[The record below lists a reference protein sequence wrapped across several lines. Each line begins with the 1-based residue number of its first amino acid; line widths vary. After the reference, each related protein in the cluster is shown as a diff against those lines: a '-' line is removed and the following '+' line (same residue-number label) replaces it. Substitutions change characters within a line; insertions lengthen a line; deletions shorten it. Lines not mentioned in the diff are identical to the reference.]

1 MKCQWLYTVLSV
13 IVIAAEVW
21 SECTEEQLNAAKIG
35 FKDCMDE
42 KKEILLQTD
51 VAGDE
56 VQDLI
61 CSGLKDL
68 STGCNEAVNK
78 FSICRGRE
86 FVDNLVAIHLNAM
99 SEVLGPFYP
108 TVNLAS
114 CPVFSTPAPKVVQIH
129 QRDDLQAEPEPEV
142 EPEYQPVTGAAVSH
156 LPTWIL
162 IVAAAFQHTMRSS

>member
-1 MKCQWLYTVLSV
+1 VLSV
-13 IVIAAEVW
+13 TIIAVEVN
-21 SECTEEQLNAAKIG
+21 SECTEEQLNAAKMG

-42 KKEILLQTD
+42 KKETLLQTD
-51 VAGDE
+51 VEGDE

-68 STGCNEAVNK
+68 STGCKEAVNK
-78 FSICRGRE
+78 FAICRGRE

-114 CPVFSTPAPKVVQIH
+114 CPVFSTPAPKVVHIH
-129 QRDDLQAEPEPEV
+129 QRVDSEAEPEPED
-142 EPEYQPVTGAAVSH
+142 EPEYQPVTGAAGSS
-156 LPTWIL
+156 LPTCIL
-162 IVAAAFQHTMRSS
+162 LAICAKLTL